1 MTKSKSLSNIPGRTL
16 AIALGIHTAIIAVL
30 ALAAAGAAA
39 SLTSEKLQGIVS
51 ALQSI
56 ASERKELTRLRDA
69 GQVSQDFVSAET
81 TKTAKLANDLREN
94 AATMEVP
101 AKDKATR
108 DSATALADRILA
120 ENQRRSP

>member
-1 MTKSKSLSNIPGRTL
+1 MTKSKTMSNIPGRTL

-30 ALAAAGAAA
+30 ALAAAGAAS

-81 TKTAKLANDLREN
+81 AKTAKLVEDLRNN

-101 AKDKATR
+101 AKDKAAR
-108 DSATALADRILA
+108 DSATALADKILA
-120 ENQRRSP
+120 ENKRRTP